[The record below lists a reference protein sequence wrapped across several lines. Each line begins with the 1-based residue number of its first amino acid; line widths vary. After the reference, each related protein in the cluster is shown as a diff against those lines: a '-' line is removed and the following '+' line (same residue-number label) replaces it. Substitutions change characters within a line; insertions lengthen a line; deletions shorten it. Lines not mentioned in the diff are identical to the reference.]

1 MGRFL
6 DGSLIVGRDY
16 MAQWAAIDSRTPPA
30 SATGCRPRAGAS
42 AHRKIFIDCV
52 NCFTSFGVELA
63 YLLCAHRDDGV
74 IGKEGF

>member
-16 MAQWAAIDSRTPPA
+16 MAQWAAIDSLTLPA
-30 SATGCRPRAGAS
+30 AATGCHPATGPA
-42 AHRKIFIDCV
+42 AHRKNFLDCV
-52 NCFTSFGVELA
+52 NCFTSFGMELA
-63 YLLCAHRDDGV
+63 YVFGVHRNDGV